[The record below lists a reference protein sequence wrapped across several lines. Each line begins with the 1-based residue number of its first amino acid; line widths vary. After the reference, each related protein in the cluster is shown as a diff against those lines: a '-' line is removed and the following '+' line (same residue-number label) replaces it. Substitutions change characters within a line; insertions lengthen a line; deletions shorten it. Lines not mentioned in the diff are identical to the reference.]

1 MDDMDEREDE
11 EDGDVSGAVAT
22 CAGDMTDLFA
32 AVCSLLAVV
41 FSHSLLLFTG
51 LLLLLV
57 LLVFADTDRLYW
69 FGRDE
74 LNCKSDCCCCSSSIC
89 FGCGW

>member
-22 CAGDMTDLFA
+22 CAGDMTDL
-32 AVCSLLAVV
+32 AVSLLAVV
-41 FSHSLLLFTG
+41 FSRSLLLFTG
-51 LLLLLV
+51 LLLL

-74 LNCKSDCCCCSSSIC
+74 LNGKSCCCSSSIC

>member
-32 AVCSLLAVV
+32 AVFSLLAV
-41 FSHSLLLFTG
+41 FSHSLLFTG
-51 LLLLLV
+51 LLLLL
-57 LLVFADTDRLYW
+57 LVFADTDR

-74 LNCKSDCCCCSSSIC
+74 LNCKSCCCSSSSIC